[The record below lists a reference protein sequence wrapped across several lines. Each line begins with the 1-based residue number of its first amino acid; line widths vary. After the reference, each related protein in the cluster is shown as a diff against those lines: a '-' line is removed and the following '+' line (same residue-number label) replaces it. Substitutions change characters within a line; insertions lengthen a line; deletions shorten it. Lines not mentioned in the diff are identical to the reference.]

1 MFLPMISIPKLGG
14 DPELISL
21 NKAVSQGTLDALSDL
36 LLVPIVASRIEAP
49 VADLDRIVDDLV
61 ADLIGYFPEAKTHSW
76 HLVA

>member
-1 MFLPMISIPKLGG
+1 MLLPMIGIPKLRG

-21 NKAVSQGTLDALSDL
+21 NEAVSQGTLDALSDL

-61 ADLIGYFPEAKTHSW
+61 ADLIRYFPEAKTHSW